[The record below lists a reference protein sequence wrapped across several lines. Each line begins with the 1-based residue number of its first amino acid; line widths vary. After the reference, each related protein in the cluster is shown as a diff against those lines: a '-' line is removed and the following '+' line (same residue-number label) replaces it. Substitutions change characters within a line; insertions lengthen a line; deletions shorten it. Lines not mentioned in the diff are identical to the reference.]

1 MLQVLLIDDEPF
13 ILQGLRVLINWEE
26 EGYEI
31 AAALENGEEAAAFLQ
46 KNQVDLIIADIKM
59 PGMTGIELLEKIREE
74 KLSSAYFV
82 ILSGYNDFS
91 YAQQAIRNNCTD
103 YILKPVEKE
112 GLLAIL
118 RKIARLSEDDRID
131 RQNHQQMETA
141 YLARNMIAL
150 LNGKYD
156 TMNLE
161 YVKNHMRLSEGIR
174 YIDIEVSEEAEEWED
189 GAARLLQRDLYHICQ
204 ELLQEDSAH
213 AIFDVSQ
220 NEKSFDIGLIFCS
233 YMAAK
238 QDMDEE
244 TWLSRFHREL
254 EKQLQR
260 SVCMLVGKQVQ
271 DISGISK
278 SYGTSCILK
287 SLVAFHAKKNIYFY
301 EREMKM
307 KQSGI
312 MLCKNS
318 LDELLGAIEQNEKI
332 RIRKSVD
339 NLYEELA
346 QMGMAGDML
355 NLNINYLLFQ
365 LIHLATEQDDEV
377 NQEEILQFI
386 SESTFEEGIKRGSSI
401 HLSRFACEYA
411 DYLTQ
416 LRKNVSRG
424 ILLEIEKEVKENY
437 AENLS
442 LRDLSRKYYIN
453 SSYLGQI
460 FRKKYGQSFKD
471 YLSRYRIEEAARQLM
486 RTDKK
491 IGQIA
496 EDVGYRDSDYFIRK
510 FIEIKGCTPSKYR
523 KNKLNAN

>member
-1 MLQVLLIDDEPF
+1 MLQVLLVDDEPF
-13 ILQGLRVLINWEE
+13 ILQGLRVLIDWEE

-31 AAALENGEEAAAFLQ
+31 AASLENGEEALSFLK

-59 PGMTGIELLEKIREE
+59 PGMTGIELLETIRRE
-74 KLSSAYFV
+74 KLSDAYFV

-118 RKIARLSEDDRID
+118 RKIARLSENSRID
-131 RQNHQQMETA
+131 KQNHQKMESA

-156 TMNLE
+156 EMNLE
-161 YVKNHMRLSEGIR
+161 YIKNHMQLSEGIR
-174 YIDIEVSEEAEEWED
+174 YIDIEISEPYEEWED
-189 GAARLLQRDLYHICQ
+189 GAARALQRDLYDACQ
-204 ELLQEDSAH
+204 KLLQEDSSH
-213 AIFDVSQ
+213 AVFDVSHKD
-220 NEKSFDIGLIFCS
+220 KSFDIGLIFCD

-238 QDMDEE
+238 MEMDEE
-244 TWLSRFHREL
+244 TYLNRFHKEL
-254 EKQLQR
+254 EKILQHPI
-260 SVCMLVGKQVQ
+260 CMLVGKKVQ
-271 DISGISK
+271 NIASISK

-301 EREMKM
+301 EQEVKV

-318 LDELLGAIEQNEKI
+318 LDELIWAIEQDEKI
-332 RIRKSVD
+332 RIRKCVD
-339 NLYEELA
+339 SLYEEIGN
-346 QMGMAGDML
+346 MGVAGDML
-355 NLNINYLLFQ
+355 SLNINYLLFQ
-365 LIHLATEQDDEV
+365 LIHLAMEQDNEV

-386 SESTFEEGIKRGSSI
+386 SESSFEEGIMRGSSV

-411 DYLTQ
+411 DYLAQ

-424 ILLEIEKEVKENY
+424 VLQEIEKEVKEHY

-471 YLSRYRIEEAARQLM
+471 YLSHYRIDEAARQLM

-491 IGQIA
+491 IGEIA
-496 EDVGYRDSDYFIRK
+496 EDVGYKDSDYFIRK

-523 KNKLNAN
+523 KNKLDIE

>member
-1 MLQVLLIDDEPF
+1 MLQVLLVDDEPF
-13 ILQGLRVLINWEE
+13 ILQGLRVLIDWEE

-31 AAALENGEEAAAFLQ
+31 AAALENGEEAAAFLE

-59 PGMTGIELLEKIREE
+59 PGMTGIELLEKIREK
-74 KLSSAYFV
+74 KLSDAYFV

-103 YILKPVEKE
+103 YILKPVERE
-112 GLLAIL
+112 NLLTIL
-118 RKIARLSEDDRID
+118 RKIADLSESSRID
-131 RQNHQQMETA
+131 RQNHQKMENA

-156 TMNLE
+156 GMNLE

-174 YIDIEVSEEAEEWED
+174 YIDIEILEAYEEWED
-189 GAARLLQRDLYHICQ
+189 GAARQLQRDLYRICQ

-213 AIFDVSQ
+213 IIFDVSH
-220 NEKSFDIGLIFCS
+220 NEKSFDIGFIFCD
-233 YMAAK
+233 YMAA
-238 QDMDEE
+238 QLDMDEE
-244 TWLSRFHREL
+244 TYLERFHREV

-260 SVCMLVGKQVQ
+260 RVYMLVGKQVQ
-271 DISGISK
+271 NISNISK

-287 SLVAFHAKKNIYFY
+287 SLVAFHTKKDIYYY
-301 EREMKM
+301 EQEVKI
-307 KQSGI
+307 KQGGV

-332 RIRKSVD
+332 QIRKSVD
-339 NLYEELA
+339 NLYEEIGR
-346 QMGMAGDML
+346 MGMVGDLL

-365 LIHLATEQDDEV
+365 LIHLAAEQDNEV

-386 SESTFEEGIKRGSSI
+386 SESTFEEGIKRGSSV
-401 HLSRFACEYA
+401 HLARFACEYA
-411 DYLTQ
+411 DYLAQ
-416 LRKNVSRG
+416 LRKEVSRG
-424 ILLEIEKEVKENY
+424 VLLEIEKEVKENY

-442 LRDLSRKYYIN
+442 LRDLSRKYFIN

-496 EDVGYRDSDYFIRK
+496 EDVGYKDSDYFIRK

-523 KNKLNAN
+523 KSKMNVE

>member
-1 MLQVLLIDDEPF
+1 MLQVLLVDDEPF
-13 ILQGLRVLINWEE
+13 ILQGLRVLIDWEE

-31 AAALENGEEAAAFLQ
+31 AAALENGEAAAAFLK
-46 KNQVDLIIADIKM
+46 KNRVDLIIADIKM

-74 KLSSAYFV
+74 KLSDAYFV

-91 YAQQAIRNNCTD
+91 YAQQAIRNNCMD

-112 GLLAIL
+112 NLLAIL
-118 RKIARLSEDDRID
+118 RKIAHLSENSRID
-131 RQNHQQMETA
+131 RQNHQKMESA
-141 YLARNMIAL
+141 YLARNIIAL

-156 TMNLE
+156 AMNLE
-161 YVKNHMRLSEGIR
+161 YVKNHMRLSEGVR
-174 YIDIEVSEEAEEWED
+174 YIDIEITEPYEEWED
-189 GAARLLQRDLYHICQ
+189 GAERLLQRNLYRICQ

-213 AIFDVSQ
+213 AIFDVSY
-220 NEKSFDIGLIFCS
+220 NEKSFDIGLIFCD
-233 YMAAK
+233 YMAA
-238 QDMDEE
+238 QLDMDEK
-244 TWLSRFHREL
+244 TYLNRFHREL
-254 EKQLQR
+254 EKQLQC
-260 SVCMLVGKQVQ
+260 SVCMLVGKQVK
-271 DISGISK
+271 DIDGISK

-301 EREMKM
+301 EEEVKV
-307 KQSGI
+307 KQGGI
-312 MLCKNS
+312 MLCKNG

-332 RIRKSVD
+332 QIRKSVD
-339 NLYEELA
+339 NLYEEIGK
-346 QMGMAGDML
+346 MGMVGDML

-386 SESTFEEGIKRGSSI
+386 SESAFEEGIMRGSSV

-411 DYLTQ
+411 DYLAQ
-416 LRKNVSRG
+416 LRKNVCRG
-424 ILLEIEKEVKENY
+424 VLLEIEKEVKEHY

-442 LRDLSRKYYIN
+442 LRDLSKKYYIN

-471 YLSRYRIEEAARQLM
+471 YLSHYRIEEAARQLM

-496 EDVGYRDSDYFIRK
+496 EDVGYKDSDYFIRK
-510 FIEIKGCTPSKYR
+510 FIEIKGCTPSK
-523 KNKLNAN
+523 

>member
-1 MLQVLLIDDEPF
+1 MLQVLLVDDEPF
-13 ILQGLRVLINWEE
+13 ILQGLRVLIDWEE

-31 AAALENGEEAAAFLQ
+31 AAALENGEEALSFLK

-59 PGMTGIELLEKIREE
+59 PGMSGLELLETIRREE
-74 KLSSAYFV
+74 LSDAYFV

-103 YILKPVEKE
+103 YILKPVEKD
-112 GLLAIL
+112 GLLSIL
-118 RKIARLSEDDRID
+118 RKITHLSESSRID
-131 RQNHQQMETA
+131 KQNHQKMESA
-141 YLARNMIAL
+141 YLARNLIAL

-156 TMNLE
+156 EMNLE
-161 YVKNHMRLSEGIR
+161 YVKNHMQLSEGIR
-174 YIDIEVSEEAEEWED
+174 YIDIEISEPYEDMED
-189 GAARLLQRDLYHICQ
+189 GAARVLQRDLYSACQ
-204 ELLQEDSAH
+204 KLLQEDSSH
-213 AIFDVSQ
+213 AVFDVSHKD
-220 NEKSFDIGLIFCS
+220 KSFDIGLIFCD

-238 QDMDEE
+238 ADMDEE
-244 TWLSRFHREL
+244 AYLHRFHKEL
-254 EKQLQR
+254 EKLLQHP
-260 SVCMLVGKQVQ
+260 VCMLVGKRVQ
-271 DISGISK
+271 NIAGISK

-287 SLVAFHAKKNIYFY
+287 SQIAFHAKKNIYFY
-301 EREMKM
+301 EQEVKV
-307 KQSGI
+307 KQGGI

-318 LDELLGAIEQNEKI
+318 LDELIWAIEQDEKI
-332 RIRKSVD
+332 QIRKSVD
-339 NLYEELA
+339 NLYKEIGD
-346 QMGMAGDML
+346 MGVAGDML
-355 NLNINYLLFQ
+355 SLNINYLLFQ
-365 LIHLATEQDDEV
+365 LIHLAMEQDNEV

-386 SESTFEEGIKRGSSI
+386 SESSFEDGIMRGSSV

-411 DYLTQ
+411 DYLAQ

-424 ILLEIEKEVKENY
+424 VLQEIEKEVKEHY

-471 YLSRYRIEEAARQLM
+471 YLSHYRIDEAAKQLM

-491 IGQIA
+491 IGEIA

-523 KNKLNAN
+523 KNKLNIE